1 MSPYS
6 GGTEGRVQSDKDNQS
21 IYESNEVIE
30 LAVLTVLGGR
40 EEQQDCFGYALKDN
54 EGLIVVCDGMGGH
67 RGGRL
72 ASRLAVSRM
81 LSAYEQMYPSPD
93 PAGMMIE
100 TSKKIDTAIR
110 EMTDESGSPV
120 GGGSTMVAVHIRGQ
134 SLIWCSVGDSRGYLF
149 RDGQFVQFTQ
159 DQNYQTVL
167 DEKLRTNLITEEEYE
182 AEKKRGGALIS
193 YLGIGDLKLIDYNS
207 SPLPL
212 KSGDRIIIMSDG
224 LYKLVPD
231 DEIRAVA
238 ENFKNISDA
247 VDIFEVKAAKAARQS
262 GVSRDNMT
270 AAIIK
275 VK

>member
-1 MSPYS
+1 M
-6 GGTEGRVQSDKDNQS
+6 QSDKDYQS
-21 IYESNEVIE
+21 AFESNEILE

-40 EEQQDCFGYALKDN
+40 DEQQDCFGYALKNN

-81 LSAYEQMYPSPD
+81 LSDYELMYPSPD

-100 TSKKIDTAIR
+100 SAKKIDSAIK
-110 EMTDESGSPV
+110 EIADESGNPV
-120 GGGSTMVAVHIRGQ
+120 GGGSTMVAVHIREKK
-134 SLIWCSVGDSRGYLF
+134 LFWCSVGDSRGYLL

-159 DQNYQTVL
+159 DQNYRTVI
-167 DEKLRTNLITEEEYE
+167 DEKRRMNLITEEEYE
-182 AEKKRGGALIS
+182 EEKKRGGALIS

-212 KSGDRIIIMSDG
+212 KSGDRIIIMTDG
-224 LYKLVPD
+224 LYKLVS
-231 DEIRAVA
+231 DEEIKAVV

-247 VDIFEVKAAKAARQS
+247 VDIYEIKAAKAARVD

>member
-1 MSPYS
+1 M
-6 GGTEGRVQSDKDNQS
+6 QSDKDYQS
-21 IYESNEVIE
+21 AFELNEVLE

-40 EEQQDCFGYALKDN
+40 DEQQDCFGYALKDN

-72 ASRLAVSRM
+72 ASQLAVSRM
-81 LSAYEQMYPSPD
+81 LAAYEQTYPSPD

-100 TSKKIDTAIR
+100 TSKMIDAAIR
-110 EMTDESGSPV
+110 GMTDESGNPV
-120 GGGSTMVAVHIRGQ
+120 GGGSTMVAVHVRGQ
-134 SLIWCSVGDSRGYLF
+134 NLVWCSVGDSRGYLL

-159 DQNYQTVL
+159 DQNYKTVL
-167 DEKLRTNLITEEEYE
+167 DEKRRTNLITEEEYE
-182 AEKKRGGALIS
+182 REKKRGGALIS

-212 KSGDRIIIMSDG
+212 KSGDRIILMSDG

-231 DEIRAVA
+231 EEIKAVV

-247 VDIFEVKAAKAARQS
+247 VDIYEIKAAKAARVD
-262 GVSRDNMT
+262 GISRDNMT